1 MLRKDKAIKN
11 FKSQIIEQ
19 FSTLRTNIR
28 FSYAGSE
35 IKTIAIT
42 SCLPGEGKSTI
53 ISNLAVTMSKAG
65 KKVILVD
72 CDLKKPSLHKSF
84 SLSNSQ
90 GLTNILVED
99 KYIDEVICKTKVQD
113 LFLIP
118 SGPIPPNSS
127 ELLGSKNI
135 KDAIMELSERFDVV
149 LIDTPPVLYISD
161 ALVMSSLVQG
171 TIIISAYGKSDKN
184 QLLSV
189 KENIEKAGGKI
200 LGVVINKIPRKY
212 NKSYSNYYNEK

>member
-1 MLRKDKAIKN
+1 MLRKAKAIEN
-11 FKSQIIEQ
+11 FKSQITEQ

-28 FSYAGSE
+28 FSFAGSE
-35 IKTIAIT
+35 IKTIAVT

-53 ISNLAVTMSKAG
+53 ISNLAVTMAKAG
-65 KKVILVD
+65 KSVVIVD
-72 CDLKKPSLHKSF
+72 CDLKKPSLHKKF
-84 SLSNSQ
+84 LLSNSQ

-99 KYIDEVICKTKVQD
+99 RLIEEVICNTSVQD
-113 LFLIP
+113 VYVIP

-135 KDAIMELSERFDVV
+135 KDVLRQLSENFDMV

-161 ALVMSSLVQG
+161 ALVMSSLAQG

-184 QLLSV
+184 QLLNV

-200 LGVVINKIPRKY
+200 LGVVINQIPRQY
-212 NKSYSNYYNEK
+212 DKSYGYYYSEK

>member
-11 FKSQIIEQ
+11 FKSQVIEQ

-35 IKTIAIT
+35 IKTIAVT
-42 SCLPGEGKSTI
+42 SCFPGEGKSTI

-65 KKVILVD
+65 KSVILVD
-72 CDLKKPSLHKSF
+72 CDLKKPSIHKNF
-84 SLSNSQ
+84 LLSNSQ
-90 GLTNILVED
+90 GITNILVED
-99 KYIDEVICKTKVQD
+99 KYIDEVICKTKVQN
-113 LFLIP
+113 LFVIP

-135 KDAIMELSERFDVV
+135 KEAIIELSERFDVV

-184 QLLSV
+184 QMMNV

-212 NKSYSNYYNEK
+212 NKNYGYYYSEK